1 MIVKIVCAST
11 NSFSKLYNKD
21 DDEFIIGCDGGCK
34 VLGDLNINYDLALG
48 DFDSFSESLINPN
61 ITKMK
66 FKSEK
71 DESDLE
77 LALDY
82 ALKLDPEKILIYNA
96 TGKRIDHLLASI
108 NLLKK
113 YKNNNIIILDEDN
126 EISVSSSAVFLR
138 NYYKYISFFSI
149 AEETVIS
156 LRGFKYNL
164 DNYHLSQQDSLCLS
178 NEITTVGHLITNKEV
193 LVIKSR

>member
-34 VLGDLNINYDLALG
+34 VLEDLNINYDLALG

-61 ITKMK
+61 ITKIK

-113 YKNNNIIILDEDN
+113 FNIDYEPIEKIYQERLKEWKEILNDGKTER
-126 EISVSSSAVFLR
+126 IV
-138 NYYKYISFFSI
+138 
-149 AEETVIS
+149 
-156 LRGFKYNL
+156 
-164 DNYHLSQQDSLCLS
+164 
-178 NEITTVGHLITNKEV
+178 
-193 LVIKSR
+193 

>member
-11 NSFSKLYNKD
+11 NSFSRLYNKD

-34 VLGDLNINYDLALG
+34 VLEDLNINYDLALG

>member
-34 VLGDLNINYDLALG
+34 VLEDLNINYDLALG

-61 ITKMK
+61 ITKIK

-82 ALKLDPEKILIYNA
+82 ALKLDPEKILICNA

-113 YKNNNIIILDEDN
+113 YKNSNIIILDEDN
-126 EISVSSSAVFLR
+126 EISVSGSSTFSQ
-138 NYYKYISFFSI
+138 NDYKYISFFSI

-178 NEITTVGHLITNKEV
+178 NEIINEGYLITNKEV

>member
-34 VLGDLNINYDLALG
+34 VLEDLNINYDLALG

-61 ITKMK
+61 ITKIK

-113 YKNNNIIILDEDN
+113 YKNSNIIILDEDN
-126 EISVSSSAVFLR
+126 EISVSGSAVFLR
-138 NYYKYISFFSI
+138 NDYKYISFFSI